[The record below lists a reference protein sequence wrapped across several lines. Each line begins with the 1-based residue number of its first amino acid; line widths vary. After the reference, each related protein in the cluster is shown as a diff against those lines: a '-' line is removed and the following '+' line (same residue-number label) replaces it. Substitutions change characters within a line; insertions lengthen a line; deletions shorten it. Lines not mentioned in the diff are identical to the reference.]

1 MVMLQKVWWKEYS
14 QVHAEYF
21 YFSPVAFPF
30 LRIAGRLEY
39 CYLYIL
45 CVSRTYVYF
54 DFDES
59 GKIQMNLI
67 RFQIVSRAPRCRLLL
82 MEFQQRAKPT

>member
-45 CVSRTYVYF
+45 CIFLILLHVLLQGDTY
-54 DFDES
+54 
-59 GKIQMNLI
+59 
-67 RFQIVSRAPRCRLLL
+67 
-82 MEFQQRAKPT
+82 

>member
-45 CVSRTYVYF
+45 W
-54 DFDES
+54 S
-59 GKIQMNLI
+59 GLWREHGI
-67 RFQIVSRAPRCRLLL
+67 RSEL
-82 MEFQQRAKPT
+82 T

>member
-45 CVSRTYVYF
+45 WVYRKKTLANNM
-54 DFDES
+54 S
-59 GKIQMNLI
+59 I
-67 RFQIVSRAPRCRLLL
+67 
-82 MEFQQRAKPT
+82 

>member
-45 CVSRTYVYF
+45 WLKHPKHRQNIHINTST
-54 DFDES
+54 
-59 GKIQMNLI
+59 
-67 RFQIVSRAPRCRLLL
+67 LLL
-82 MEFQQRAKPT
+82 TGVTVNLLLFFIELERFFI